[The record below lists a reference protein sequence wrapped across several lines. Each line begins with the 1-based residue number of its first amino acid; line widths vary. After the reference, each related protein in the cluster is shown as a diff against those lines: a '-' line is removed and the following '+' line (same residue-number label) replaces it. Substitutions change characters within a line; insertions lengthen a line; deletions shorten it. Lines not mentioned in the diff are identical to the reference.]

1 MNLKKFLLT
10 VVATAALASTAA
22 QAQVKFGVVDLK
34 KVFEGYWRTKQSDT
48 QLRERA
54 ADFEKVGKGM
64 LEDYKK
70 ATEEFKQIAESANDQ
85 VVSSD
90 ERDKRKKEAE
100 KKGQA
105 LQELQTSLQTFDR
118 NSRQGLAEQQ
128 KRLRDSVLRD
138 IRGVVEEKAKGAGY
152 SLVIDTASETAN
164 QTPVVLY
171 TNLLG
176 GNDDLTEAVLKQLNT
191 NAPADAGK
199 TEAPKSDA
207 AKPEE
212 KK

>member
-10 VVATAALASTAA
+10 VAASAALASMAA
-22 QAQVKFGVVDLK
+22 QAETKLAVVDLK
-34 KVFEGYWRTKQSDT
+34 KVFEGYWRTKQSDA

-64 LEDYKK
+64 LDDYKK
-70 ATEEFKQIAESANDQ
+70 ATDEFKLIAESANDQ
-85 VVSSD
+85 AVSQE

-138 IRGVVEEKAKGAGY
+138 IRGVVEERAKGAGY
-152 SLVIDTASETAN
+152 ALVIDTASETAN
-164 QTPVVLY
+164 QTPVVIY

-176 GNDDLTEAVLKQLNT
+176 GSDDLTDAVLKQLNT
-191 NAPADAGK
+191 NAPADTG
-199 TEAPKSDA
+199 
-207 AKPEE
+207 KPEPAKTDATKPE
-212 KK
+212 VKK

>member
-10 VVATAALASTAA
+10 VAASAALASTAA
-22 QAQVKFGVVDLK
+22 QAQTKLAVVDLK
-34 KVFEGYWRTKQSDT
+34 KVFEGYWRTKQSDA

-70 ATEEFKQIAESANDQ
+70 ATDEFKQIAESANDQ
-85 VVSSD
+85 VVSQD

-138 IRGVVEEKAKGAGY
+138 IRGVVEEQAKTAGY
-152 SLVIDTASETAN
+152 GLVIDTASETAN

-171 TNLLG
+171 TSLLG
-176 GNDDLTEAVLKQLNT
+176 GNDDLTDGILKKLNP
-191 NAPADAGK
+191 NAPADAVK
-199 TEAPKSDA
+199 VDAPKTDA
-207 AKPEE
+207 PKTEE